1 MITKVIW
8 HFNNLKINSEV
19 IKMKNQIRE
28 FIIELMMAEHRMF
41 TLSELY
47 DAVRNN
53 HELRDLLPGGPLL
66 IDEQRMRKIVREAI
80 YEKSIYRFLSSHKH
94 EYIFMPKH
102 IEQTLNNKFGLIQL
116 CHEYIEEF
124 REI

>member
-1 MITKVIW
+1 
-8 HFNNLKINSEV
+8 
-19 IKMKNQIRE
+19 MKNRIRE

-53 HELRDLLPGGPLL
+53 HELRVLLPGGPLL
-66 IDEQRMRKIVREAI
+66 FDEQKMRKIVREAI
-80 YEKSIYRFLSSHKH
+80 YEKSIYRFLRSHKH

-102 IEQTLNNKFGLIQL
+102 IEQTLNNKFGLIQF